1 MEKPSVLAGAE
12 KSPASSGASA
22 HCGKT
27 ATSRSI
33 TVEKLGFP
41 KTEWRIAAPAG
52 TNLQWWCFEMA
63 GGLREVSGKPEGNLP
78 CSTPATDRRPP
89 PLVQIEKIGIDLSVP
104 RLWAAG
110 IDSMKGGE
118 TDVCVLSTMLGAVD
132 WGFRVVL
139 VTDALC
145 SSADETHDA
154 MMDLYCNRFGEQVE
168 TAPTEVVLRLWS
180 P

>member
-1 MEKPSVLAGAE
+1 
-12 KSPASSGASA
+12 
-22 HCGKT
+22 
-27 ATSRSI
+27 
-33 TVEKLGFP
+33 VEKLGFP

-78 CSTPATDRRPP
+78 CSTPATDRRPRRWC
-89 PLVQIEKIGIDLSVP
+89 KSK
-104 RLWAAG
+104 RLASIFSYQG
-110 IDSMKGGE
+110 YGRLGSMGGE
-118 TDVCVLSTMLGAVD
+118 TDVCVLSTMLGALD

-154 MMDLYCNRFGEQVE
+154 MMDLFCNRFGEQVE
-168 TAPTEVVLRLWS
+168 TAPTEVVLRQWS